1 MTPPRKSIGGVEVGA
16 LGEPVVQHPGRF
28 LHRSAVG
35 TATNQRAS
43 VLLRARFGLGRL
55 NAPNMGRIRYS
66 STCLF
71 SIRCDRSEIWRAGNG
86 EEPFVDVEGIGAFV
100 RAKRKELRLTQ
111 LEVAEFAKVSD
122 RFLRE
127 LEHGKPS
134 AEIGKVIDV
143 LAVLGFDLEPV
154 VRRTE
159 SL

>member
-1 MTPPRKSIGGVEVGA
+1 M
-16 LGEPVVQHPGRF
+16 
-28 LHRSAVG
+28 
-35 TATNQRAS
+35 
-43 VLLRARFGLGRL
+43 
-55 NAPNMGRIRYS
+55 
-66 STCLF
+66 
-71 SIRCDRSEIWRAGNG
+71 
-86 EEPFVDVEGIGAFV
+86 DVEGIGAFV

>member
-1 MTPPRKSIGGVEVGA
+1 M
-16 LGEPVVQHPGRF
+16 
-28 LHRSAVG
+28 
-35 TATNQRAS
+35 
-43 VLLRARFGLGRL
+43 
-55 NAPNMGRIRYS
+55 
-66 STCLF
+66 
-71 SIRCDRSEIWRAGNG
+71 
-86 EEPFVDVEGIGAFV
+86 DVEGIGAFV

-111 LEVAEFAKVSD
+111 LEVAELAKVSD

-127 LEHGKPS
+127 LEHAKPS

>member
-1 MTPPRKSIGGVEVGA
+1 M
-16 LGEPVVQHPGRF
+16 
-28 LHRSAVG
+28 
-35 TATNQRAS
+35 
-43 VLLRARFGLGRL
+43 
-55 NAPNMGRIRYS
+55 
-66 STCLF
+66 
-71 SIRCDRSEIWRAGNG
+71 
-86 EEPFVDVEGIGAFV
+86 DVEGIGAFV

-111 LEVAEFAKVSD
+111 LEVAELAKVSD